1 MIRKHTCTKRP
12 KYLATKE
19 AAKKGKVIRLTD
31 IILPRLPLLA
41 LGAER
46 GAVKADEGQL
56 L

>member
-1 MIRKHTCTKRP
+1 MIRKHTYTK
-12 KYLATKE
+12 KTKIATKE
-19 AAKKGKVIRLTD
+19 AAKKGKVIRLTH

-46 GAVKADEGQL
+46 GAVEADEGQL